1 MQAMEE
7 WTAIYT
13 ELLFRDLN
21 ILCNWVF
28 FFDNCR
34 SRQLKVSFFVI
45 VVFFI
50 LPVPNSLGNLMNFH
64 TMHIKIC
71 KH

>member
-13 ELLFRDLN
+13 ELLFRN
-21 ILCNWVF
+21 INIQCNSGF
-28 FFDNCR
+28 FLDSR
-34 SRQLKVSFFVI
+34 WSRQLKVSFLVI